1 MWISC
6 WSRGSERWNLP
17 NRIHDL
23 TGSLSAIHLGGA
35 VFGDHFGHVPQR
47 AQGSRC
53 HDRREKP
60 RGTAGPGAPTTRAGR
75 PARVTRSPSRAGSA
89 APIRRAA
96 PSDSRTPC
104 AASAGNP
111 NGVSMAFGSTAFR
124 NAAQDGHAQRGAEFG
139 GRLGDRGR
147 RTRPPL
153 GAAANN
159 VSAPLRRHDL
169 PPPPTS
175 LKQPLPS
182 RYGAVHRIHVA
193 CTPAVRLGAAKLNS
207 APCDG

>member
-6 WSRGSERWNLP
+6 WSRGAERWNLP

-47 AQGSRC
+47 AQGSRR
-53 HDRREKP
+53 HDRREKDARHGRAGCTVDKGWP
-60 RGTAGPGAPTTRAGR
+60 AGPRHSLAE
-75 PARVTRSPSRAGSA
+75 PSRAGSA

-111 NGVSMAFGSTAFR
+111 NGASMAFGSTAFR

-175 LKQPLPS
+175 LSNHCRRGTAPYIGSTSP
-182 RYGAVHRIHVA
+182 
-193 CTPAVRLGAAKLNS
+193 VRPRSGS
-207 APCDG
+207 APPS